1 MNAKESNMKI
11 QLLRA
16 SNTVKEIEFGAT
28 LSPLEI
34 RRLSIDLMFDHF
46 ERNDTDLWPR
56 DEDVIGSRHE
66 IRVISDQGKL
76 LKAFDIR
83 EIVKDAGL
91 KFLGRRTNVQA

>member
-1 MNAKESNMKI
+1 MKI

-16 SNTVKEIEFGAT
+16 SKTVKEIEFGAT

-46 ERNDTDLWPR
+46 ERNETHLWPR
-56 DEDVIGSRHE
+56 EDDILGSRYE
-66 IRVISDQGKL
+66 IHVISDQGNV

-83 EIVKDAGL
+83 EIVKEAGL
-91 KFLGRRTNVQA
+91 KFLGRRMNVEA